1 MEPTDLTIEILK
13 DIRQEM
19 RETKEEIRE
28 TKEEIRHTR
37 EDLHDEIHALSG
49 RVDRLHTRITETDI
63 RTATAMTDLVGT
75 LHEMRDEFRCSKELR
90 PRVERCEQDIADIKR
105 RLPES

>member
-19 RETKEEIRE
+19 REA
-28 TKEEIRHTR
+28 KEEIRHTR

-75 LHEMRDEFRCSKELR
+75 LHEMRDEFRSSRELR
-90 PRVERCEQDIADIKR
+90 PRVERCEQDIADLKR